1 MPTASMAGVALILSA
16 GSATLLARR
25 VVEPLERSLRRLRDF
40 ELDASHEL
48 RGPLAAMAANAEMG
62 LFDCGAEQ
70 ERQRRRFEAIASAVD
85 QLQRLVED
93 LLQLARQEQV
103 GAELLQPLDLAELVE
118 EQLALYS
125 DALALSKQQV
135 ERQLEGAVRVQ
146 GQANLLHQLVRN
158 LLDNAHRYSPP
169 GSVIGVRLSR
179 HGRLACLEVS
189 DQGAGIPEEQLPR
202 VFDRFW
208 RASQDRSDGGSGM
221 GLAIAARI
229 CRAHGGSIRV
239 DSAVGSGS
247 RFVVE
252 LPLA

>member
-1 MPTASMAGVALILSA
+1 ML
-16 GSATLLARR
+16 
-25 VVEPLERSLRRLRDF
+25 F
-40 ELDASHEL
+40 EIQSTDWNSHHDLDSQQ
-48 RGPLAAMAANAEMG
+48 M
-62 LFDCGAEQ
+62 AEQ
-70 ERQRRRFEAIASAVD
+70 LEM
-85 QLQRLVED
+85 LCRLGVRHTGYYPD
-93 LLQLARQEQV
+93 K
-103 GAELLQPLDLAELVE
+103 LLQPLELAELVE

-146 GQANLLHQLVRN
+146 GRANLLHQLVRN

-229 CRAHGGSIRV
+229 CRAHGGSICV
-239 DSAVGSGS
+239 DSAMGSGS